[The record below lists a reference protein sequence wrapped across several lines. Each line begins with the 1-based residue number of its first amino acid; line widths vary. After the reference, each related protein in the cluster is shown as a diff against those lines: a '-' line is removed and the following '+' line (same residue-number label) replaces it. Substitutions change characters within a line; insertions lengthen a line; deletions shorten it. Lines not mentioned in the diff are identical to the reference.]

1 MLAEQIVAVFFATW
15 AVATVVIGL
24 LVRRRALSSR
34 SPADQDQTDH
44 PTSIAAEAAAWLE
57 QR

>member
-15 AVATVVIGL
+15 AVATVIIGL

-34 SPADQDQTDH
+34 SPLDRGHKDH